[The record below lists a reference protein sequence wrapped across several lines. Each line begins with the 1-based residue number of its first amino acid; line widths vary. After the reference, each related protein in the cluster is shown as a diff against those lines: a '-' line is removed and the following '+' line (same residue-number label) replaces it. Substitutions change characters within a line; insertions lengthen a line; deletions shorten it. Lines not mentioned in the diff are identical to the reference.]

1 MMAADTWWQDLW
13 LLVLSYP
20 WLSLLFLVLLCAFG
34 TLVALALLSG
44 NSQRIPLYQW
54 EDDREQHDAVTRP
67 GALEKPTHQVH
78 IAPASNVVPWGRRV
92 QPPATAKD
100 RP

>member
-1 MMAADTWWQDLW
+1 MMPADNWWQDLW

-54 EDDREQHDAVTRP
+54 EDDREQQDAVTRP
-67 GALEKPTHQVH
+67 GALERPTHQVQ
-78 IAPASNVVPWGRRV
+78 IAASNVVPWGRRV
-92 QPPATAKD
+92 HPPATAKD

>member
-20 WLSLLFLVLLCAFG
+20 WLSLLFVVLLCTFG

-44 NSQRIPLYQW
+44 NTQRIPLQQW
-54 EDDREQHDAVTRP
+54 KDDDEQHRAVSQRMP
-67 GALEKPTHQVH
+67 LL
-78 IAPASNVVPWGRRV
+78 
-92 QPPATAKD
+92 
-100 RP
+100 

>member
-1 MMAADTWWQDLW
+1 MQHQERPANHNRQGEPMMPADTWLQDLW

-54 EDDREQHDAVTRP
+54 EDDREQQDAVTRP
-67 GALEKPTHQVH
+67 GACARACASLPRAHGPTF
-78 IAPASNVVPWGRRV
+78 
-92 QPPATAKD
+92 T
-100 RP
+100 